1 MAAKNWHSIQQ
12 GMLLDSDI
20 FSIIIDPK
28 MPTMVLRQ
36 RLFGNLQERERR
48 RSFSPHPGHTALGH
62 PHPSLKAG
70 SPSGRTIVYA
80 GTTGGLW
87 KTFDGGTTWEL
98 YSAPNVIVN
107 DILIDPR
114 QPDRVLLAT
123 DRGGVLASDD
133 GFDHYSASNRGFSHR
148 VVGGVVVDHKDPNRL
163 YVGVVNDKD
172 YGGFF
177 LSDDAGQSWRQ
188 SNKGLDERDILSL
201 QQADNDVIFAGT
213 NHGIFYLPSV
223 NGTWLPATMI
233 MGKRP
238 AESVKTEAPAPSRSR
253 TAHSAATASHKS
265 VTHVPKATLEAVIT
279 PAKAPRVRF
288 LEFDQKVWYAA
299 TDEGLFR
306 SVDQGKKWYGEPVE
320 GESNFIAIN
329 RFDDGT
335 LTLVSP
341 KRVFLSKDEGESWTE
356 FSYPAYVTGLYS
368 LTVIPD
374 GSMWLGTREGAL
386 HSTDGGKTW
395 QHILGG
401 LPPRHVLAVRYDTA
415 GQRLLATAL
424 FAHGVFESKDGG
436 QSWQRTAD
444 SGVSIRTRYGLP
456 WPPAGGLCLQWLA
469 AATKQGGGVGVR
481 RGSFRRTDG
490 HTEPA
495 IGLDNNQLSL
505 PFACS
510 RQWRRGTQF
519 GCQVWSW
526 GSWFCQWP
534 STRC

>member
-1 MAAKNWHSIQQ
+1 M
-12 GMLLDSDI
+12 
-20 FSIIIDPK
+20 
-28 MPTMVLRQ
+28 
-36 RLFGNLQERERR
+36 
-48 RSFSPHPGHTALGH
+48 
-62 PHPSLKAG
+62 
-70 SPSGRTIVYA
+70 
-80 GTTGGLW
+80 
-87 KTFDGGTTWEL
+87 
-98 YSAPNVIVN
+98 
-107 DILIDPR
+107 
-114 QPDRVLLAT
+114 
-123 DRGGVLASDD
+123 
-133 GFDHYSASNRGFSHR
+133 
-148 VVGGVVVDHKDPNRL
+148 VDHKDPNRL

-238 AESVKTEAPAPSRSR
+238 RRKRENRSSCAKSLAYR
-253 TAHSAATASHKS
+253 PLGCDRKLHKS
-265 VTHVPKATLEAVIT
+265 VTHVPKATLETVIT

-329 RFDDGT
+329 DQRFDDGT
-335 LTLVSP
+335 LTLLSP

-415 GQRLLATAL
+415 GQRLLATAV
-424 FAHGVFESKDGG
+424 FAHGVFESKNGG

-444 SGVSIRTRYGLP
+444 SGVSIRTAMDYHGRL
-456 WPPAGGLCLQWLA
+456 LA
-469 AATKQGGGVGVR
+469 ASAYNGLLLQQSKVEESASDAAHSGERTAT
-481 RGSFRRTDG
+481 
-490 HTEPA
+490 
-495 IGLDNNQLSL
+495 
-505 PFACS
+505 
-510 RQWRRGTQF
+510 
-519 GCQVWSW
+519 
-526 GSWFCQWP
+526 P
-534 STRC
+534 SQQ